1 MHKGRRI
8 SFVGISPRRASWTP
22 FERESGWR
30 MVAGRPGHRL
40 RGFYQFPCIRF
51 TDVCDWGQMMDS
63 MRGLL
68 SGSHDQGDGAIDAPA
83 SVGVDERRM
92 QVRAYNYW
100 ASLLADRAY
109 PSVEDLDLESAD
121 FGSHSVL
128 LDFTAGVEN
137 PGLAFLG
144 DKLREESQIDEDVHY
159 ISQIPGR
166 SLLSR
171 LTDHYLQ
178 IIANRAPIGFEAE
191 FVNDRGT
198 TIMYRGILLPFSSDD
213 DTIDFIMGVINW
225 KEGVPA
231 DQQEEL
237 QLSVEQALR
246 SAAPLTAPVPVW
258 ADGPDSEHLDD
269 DVMGDAAPGF
279 AGLNDGEEFLLD
291 AEVEAD
297 EEEVPGEPGA
307 DAELADWLAL
317 ARETAERA
325 IAADSRSRGALYQ
338 AVGKA
343 WDFALAA
350 EEQPEEFAALL
361 DDAGLAVQDR
371 APMTPIVKLVFGAT
385 YDKTR
390 LAEYAC
396 VLGHAKDERVGRGE
410 LATYLDRYPGGLKGL
425 VKDARARRKPE
436 SSVERPDEKLEALR
450 RAHPALIL
458 EHDAGDAE
466 FVVLIARAMPG
477 GHIGIVAKAADDP
490 ALVAKLAKRA
500 VPITQ
505 GG

>member
-1 MHKGRRI
+1 
-8 SFVGISPRRASWTP
+8 
-22 FERESGWR
+22 
-30 MVAGRPGHRL
+30 
-40 RGFYQFPCIRF
+40 
-51 TDVCDWGQMMDS
+51 MDS

-68 SGSHDQGDGAIDAPA
+68 SGSHDQDDGAIDPPA

-109 PSVEDLDLESAD
+109 PSVEDLDLEGAD
-121 FGSHSVL
+121 FGSNAVL

-137 PGLAFLG
+137 PGIAFVG
-144 DKLREESQIDEDVHY
+144 DRLRAESQIDEDVHY

-191 FVNDRGT
+191 FVNDRGV

-225 KEGVPA
+225 KEAAPA
-231 DQQEEL
+231 DQAAEL

-269 DVMGDAAPGF
+269 DVDDHRDATPGF
-279 AGLNDGEEFLLD
+279 AALVDNSDVLIVT
-291 AEVEAD
+291 APEAD
-297 EEEVPGEPGA
+297 EVMADDLDLDPGA

-338 AVGKA
+338 AVAKA
-343 WDFALAA
+343 WDFALVA
-350 EEQPEEFAALL
+350 EQQPEAFAALL
-361 DDAGLAVQDR
+361 DDAGLAAQER
-371 APMTPIVKLVFGAT
+371 APMTPVVKLVFGAT

-396 VLGHAKDERVGRGE
+396 VLGYAKDEGVGRGE
-410 LATYLDRYPGGLKGL
+410 LAAYLDRYPGGLKGL

-436 SSVERPDEKLEALR
+436 RDGDTKVDGKLDALR
-450 RAHPALIL
+450 SAHPAIIL

-490 ALVAKLAKRA
+490 TLIAKLARKA
-500 VPITQ
+500 VPIT

>member
-1 MHKGRRI
+1 
-8 SFVGISPRRASWTP
+8 
-22 FERESGWR
+22 
-30 MVAGRPGHRL
+30 
-40 RGFYQFPCIRF
+40 
-51 TDVCDWGQMMDS
+51 MDS

-68 SGSHDQGDGAIDAPA
+68 SGSHGQDDEAVEAPA
-83 SVGVDERRM
+83 AVGVDERRM

-109 PSVEDLDLESAD
+109 PSVEDLDLENAD
-121 FGSHSVL
+121 FGPHAVL
-128 LDFTAGVEN
+128 LDFTQGIDN
-137 PGLAFLG
+137 PGIAFLG
-144 DKLREESQIDEDVHY
+144 ERLRDESQIDENVHY

-191 FVNDRGT
+191 FESDRGV
-198 TIMYRGILLPFSSDD
+198 TIMYRGILLPLSSDD

-225 KEGVPA
+225 KEAAPA
-231 DQQEEL
+231 EQEAEL

-258 ADGPDSEHLDD
+258 ADGPDSLHFDEDF
-269 DVMGDAAPGF
+269 GADAAPGF
-279 AGLNDGEEFLLD
+279 AVLGD
-291 AEVEAD
+291 
-297 EEEVPGEPGA
+297 GA
-307 DAELADWLAL
+307 DLFGDADRTDDAVDESADPGPEAELADWLAL

-325 IAADSRSRGALYQ
+325 IAADSRSRSALYR
-338 AVGKA
+338 AVGQA

-350 EEQPEEFAALL
+350 EERPEAFAALL
-361 DDAGLAVQDR
+361 DDAGLKPQAR
-371 APMTPIVKLVFGAT
+371 APMTPVVKLVFGAA

-396 VLGHAKDERVGRGE
+396 ALAHAKDEGIARGE
-410 LATYLDRYPGGLKGL
+410 LAAYLDRYPGGLKGL
-425 VKDARARRKPE
+425 VKDARARRRPVKAKV
-436 SSVERPDEKLEALR
+436 SVDARLETLR
-450 RAHPALIL
+450 SAQPAVIL

-477 GHIGIVAKAADDP
+477 GHVGIVAKAADDP
-490 ALVAKLAKRA
+490 ALVAKLAGKA
-500 VPITQ
+500 IAITA

>member
-1 MHKGRRI
+1 
-8 SFVGISPRRASWTP
+8 
-22 FERESGWR
+22 
-30 MVAGRPGHRL
+30 
-40 RGFYQFPCIRF
+40 
-51 TDVCDWGQMMDS
+51 MDS
-63 MRGLL
+63 LRGLL
-68 SGSHDQGDGAIDAPA
+68 SGSHDQDDGAIDAPPA
-83 SVGVDERRM
+83 VGVDERRM

-109 PSVEDLDLESAD
+109 PSVEDLDLERAD
-121 FGSHSVL
+121 FGAYSVL
-128 LDFTAGVEN
+128 LDFTAGIEN
-137 PGLAFLG
+137 PGLSYIG
-144 DKLREESQIDEDVHY
+144 DRLREESQVDDDVHY
-159 ISQIPGR
+159 INQIPGR

-191 FVNDRGT
+191 FVNDRGV

-225 KEGVPA
+225 KEAAPA
-231 DQQEEL
+231 DEAEEL

-258 ADGPDSEHLDD
+258 ADGPDSEHIDEEA
-269 DVMGDAAPGF
+269 VPGF
-279 AGLNDGEEFLLD
+279 AAFDAGEVAGEAPFD
-291 AEVEAD
+291 AAAD
-297 EEEVPGEPGA
+297 EAAPLSDDPGA

-317 ARETAERA
+317 ARETADRA
-325 IAADSRSRGALYQ
+325 LAADSRSRTALYQ

-350 EEQPEEFAALL
+350 EAQPEAFKELL
-361 DDAGLAVQDR
+361 ADAGLHAQDR
-371 APMTPIVKLVFGAT
+371 APMTPVVKLVFGAG

-396 VLGHAKDERVGRGE
+396 VLGHAREQGVARGD
-410 LATYLDRYPGGLKGL
+410 LAAYLDRYPGGLKGV

-436 SSVERPDEKLEALR
+436 GAAADAGDDKLDALR

-477 GHIGIVAKAADDP
+477 GHIGIVAKAADDA
-490 ALVAKLAKRA
+490 ALVAKLAKKA
-500 VPITQ
+500 VPIT
-505 GG
+505 GV

>member
-1 MHKGRRI
+1 
-8 SFVGISPRRASWTP
+8 
-22 FERESGWR
+22 
-30 MVAGRPGHRL
+30 
-40 RGFYQFPCIRF
+40 
-51 TDVCDWGQMMDS
+51 MDS

-68 SGSHDQGDGAIDAPA
+68 SGSHDQDDGAIDAPA
-83 SVGVDERRM
+83 VVGVDERRM

-109 PSVEDLDLESAD
+109 PSVEDLDLERAD
-121 FGSHSVL
+121 FGSHAVL

-137 PGLAFLG
+137 PGIAFLG
-144 DKLREESQIDEDVHY
+144 DRLREESQIGEEVHY

-191 FVNDRGT
+191 FINDRGT

-225 KEGVPA
+225 KEALPA
-231 DQQEEL
+231 DQAEEL

-269 DVMGDAAPGF
+269 EIPADAAPGF
-279 AGLNDGEEFLLD
+279 VALGGSPELYLDADVEADDGEEPLD
-291 AEVEAD
+291 LTEN
-297 EEEVPGEPGA
+297 
-307 DAELADWLAL
+307 AELADWLAL

-338 AVGKA
+338 AVGNA

-350 EEQPEEFAALL
+350 EEQPEAFAALL
-361 DDAGLAVQDR
+361 DDAGLVAQDR
-371 APMTPIVKLVFGAT
+371 APMTPVVKLVFGAT

-396 VLGHAKDERVGRGE
+396 VLGHAKDENVGRGE
-410 LATYLDRYPGGLKGL
+410 LAAYLDRYPGGLKGL
-425 VKDARARRKPE
+425 VKDARARRKPAE
-436 SSVERPDEKLEALR
+436 QAGEQVDEKLEALR

-490 ALVAKLAKRA
+490 SLVAKLAKKA

-505 GG
+505 GE

>member
-1 MHKGRRI
+1 
-8 SFVGISPRRASWTP
+8 
-22 FERESGWR
+22 
-30 MVAGRPGHRL
+30 
-40 RGFYQFPCIRF
+40 
-51 TDVCDWGQMMDS
+51 MDS

-68 SGSHDQGDGAIDAPA
+68 SGSHDQEDGAIDAPA

-109 PSVEDLDLESAD
+109 PSVEDLDLDGAD

-137 PGLAFLG
+137 PGIAFLG
-144 DKLREESQIDEDVHY
+144 NRLREESQIDEDVHY

-191 FVNDRGT
+191 FVNDRGI

-225 KEGVPA
+225 KEAAPA
-231 DQQEEL
+231 DQAEEL

-269 DVMGDAAPGF
+269 DVDADVAPGF
-279 AGLNDGEEFLLD
+279 TALADSAGLAATSMNGDM
-291 AEVEAD
+291 
-297 EEEVPGEPGA
+297 VPAEPGA

-350 EEQPEEFAALL
+350 EDRPEAFAALL
-361 DDAGLAVQDR
+361 DDAGLAAQDR

-396 VLGHAKDERVGRGE
+396 VLGHARQEGVGRGE
-410 LATYLDRYPGGLKGL
+410 LGAYLDRYPGGLKGL

-436 SSVERPDEKLEALR
+436 GVAERPDEKLGALR
-450 RAHPALIL
+450 SAHPALIL

-490 ALVAKLAKRA
+490 ALVARLAKKA
-500 VPITQ
+500 VPITSA
-505 GG
+505 G

>member
-1 MHKGRRI
+1 
-8 SFVGISPRRASWTP
+8 
-22 FERESGWR
+22 
-30 MVAGRPGHRL
+30 
-40 RGFYQFPCIRF
+40 
-51 TDVCDWGQMMDS
+51 MDS

-68 SGSHDQGDGAIDAPA
+68 SGSHGQDDAAIDAPVA
-83 SVGVDERRM
+83 VGVDERRM

-109 PSVEDLDLESAD
+109 PSVEDLDLDGAD
-121 FGSHSVL
+121 FGAHSVL

-137 PGLAFLG
+137 PGIAFLG
-144 DKLREESQIDEDVHY
+144 DRLREESQIADDVHY

-191 FVNDRGT
+191 FVNDRGV

-225 KEGVPA
+225 KEAVAA
-231 DQQEEL
+231 DQAEEL

-269 DVMGDAAPGF
+269 QVGGDAAPGF
-279 AGLNDGEEFLLD
+279 AALVDSADVPVAAGAPAA
-291 AEVEAD
+291 AELETA
-297 EEEVPGEPGA
+297 EPGD

-325 IAADSRSRGALYQ
+325 LAADSRSRNALYQ

-343 WDFALAA
+343 WDFALVA
-350 EEQPEEFAALL
+350 EQQPDAFAALL
-361 DDAGLAVQDR
+361 DDAGLTMQDR
-371 APMTPIVKLVFGAT
+371 APMTPVVKLVFGAT

-390 LAEYAC
+390 LAEYAL
-396 VLGHAKDERVGRGE
+396 VLSHARDEGVGRGE
-410 LATYLDRYPGGLKGL
+410 LVAYLDRYPGGLKGL
-425 VKDARARRKPE
+425 VKDARARRKPADDAG
-436 SSVERPDEKLEALR
+436 ERPDEKLDALR
-450 RAHPALIL
+450 RAHPAVIL

-490 ALVAKLAKRA
+490 ALVAKLARKA
-500 VPITQ
+500 VPITP

>member
-1 MHKGRRI
+1 
-8 SFVGISPRRASWTP
+8 
-22 FERESGWR
+22 
-30 MVAGRPGHRL
+30 
-40 RGFYQFPCIRF
+40 
-51 TDVCDWGQMMDS
+51 MDS

-68 SGSHDQGDGAIDAPA
+68 SGSHGQDDGAIDAPA
-83 SVGVDERRM
+83 VVGVDERRM

-109 PSVEDLDLESAD
+109 PSVEDLDLDGAD
-121 FGSHSVL
+121 FGPHSVL

-144 DKLREESQIDEDVHY
+144 DRLREESQIDEDVHY

-191 FVNDRGT
+191 FVNDRGV

-225 KEGVPA
+225 KEAVPA
-231 DQQEEL
+231 DEAEEL

-258 ADGPDSEHLDD
+258 ADGPDSGHFDD
-269 DVMGDAAPGF
+269 DAVPGF
-279 AGLNDGEEFLLD
+279 AALD
-291 AEVEAD
+291 DALDIHAGAELVAVTD
-297 EEEVPGEPGA
+297 EDTTGPGD

-325 IAADSRSRGALYQ
+325 LAADSRSRGALYQ

-343 WDFALAA
+343 WDFVLAA
-350 EEQPEEFAALL
+350 EQQPDAFAALL
-361 DDAGLAVQDR
+361 DDAGLKAQDR
-371 APMTPIVKLVFGAT
+371 APMTPVVKLVFGAA

-396 VLGHAKDERVGRGE
+396 VLGHAKEERVGRGA
-410 LATYLDRYPGGLKGL
+410 LAAYLDRYPGGLKGL
-425 VKDARARRKPE
+425 VKDARARRKPSKE
-436 SSVERPDEKLEALR
+436 GSDRPDEKLEALR

-477 GHIGIVAKAADDP
+477 GHIGIVAKAAEDP
-490 ALVAKLAKRA
+490 ALVAKLAKKA
-500 VPITQ
+500 VPITS
-505 GG
+505 GV

>member
-1 MHKGRRI
+1 
-8 SFVGISPRRASWTP
+8 
-22 FERESGWR
+22 
-30 MVAGRPGHRL
+30 
-40 RGFYQFPCIRF
+40 
-51 TDVCDWGQMMDS
+51 MDS

-68 SGSHDQGDGAIDAPA
+68 SGSHDQDDGAIDAPPA
-83 SVGVDERRM
+83 VGVDERRM
-92 QVRAYNYW
+92 QVRAYNHW

-109 PSVEDLDLESAD
+109 PSVEDLDLDGAD
-121 FGSHSVL
+121 FGPNAVL
-128 LDFTAGVEN
+128 LDFTAGIEN
-137 PGLAFLG
+137 PGISYLG
-144 DKLREESQIDEDVHY
+144 ERLREESQIDEDVHY

-191 FVNDRGT
+191 FVNDRGA

-225 KEGVPA
+225 KEAVA
-231 DQQEEL
+231 AEQAEEL

-258 ADGPDSEHLDD
+258 ADGPDSEHIDD
-269 DVMGDAAPGF
+269 EAAPGF
-279 AGLNDGEEFLLD
+279 AALGD
-291 AEVEAD
+291 AEPEAVAFGDAMLLTERFDDPVAPAAEGDEAAD
-297 EEEVPGEPGA
+297 ETADDGAAGPGD

-325 IAADSRSRGALYQ
+325 MAADSRSRSALYQ

-350 EEQPEEFAALL
+350 EAQPDAFAELL
-361 DDAGLAVQDR
+361 EDAGLQAQER
-371 APMTPIVKLVFGAT
+371 APMTPVVKLVFGAS

-396 VLGHAKDERVGRGE
+396 VLGHAKDAGLERGS
-410 LATYLDRYPGGLKGL
+410 LPAYLDRYPGGLKGL
-425 VKDARARRKPE
+425 VKDARARRKPAGDAAAK
-436 SSVERPDEKLEALR
+436 VDEQLAALR
-450 RAHPALIL
+450 TAHPALIL

-490 ALVAKLAKRA
+490 ALVAKLAKKA
-500 VPITQ
+500 IAITPAD
-505 GG
+505 

>member
-1 MHKGRRI
+1 
-8 SFVGISPRRASWTP
+8 
-22 FERESGWR
+22 
-30 MVAGRPGHRL
+30 
-40 RGFYQFPCIRF
+40 
-51 TDVCDWGQMMDS
+51 

-68 SGSHDQGDGAIDAPA
+68 SGSHDQDDGAIDAPA
-83 SVGVDERRM
+83 AVGVDERRM

-109 PSVEDLDLESAD
+109 PSVEDLDLDGAD
-121 FGSHSVL
+121 FGSNAVL

-137 PGLAFLG
+137 PGIAFLG
-144 DKLREESQIDEDVHY
+144 DRLREESQIDDDVHY

-225 KEGVPA
+225 KEAVAA
-231 DQQEEL
+231 DQAEEL

-258 ADGPDSEHLDD
+258 ADGPDSEHLEDD
-269 DVMGDAAPGF
+269 AVPGF
-279 AGLNDGEEFLLD
+279 AVLD
-291 AEVEAD
+291 ERAD
-297 EEEVPGEPGA
+297 LGASSITEDKTLGEPGA
-307 DAELADWLAL
+307 HAELADWLAM

-350 EEQPEEFAALL
+350 EEQPEAFAELL
-361 DDAGLAVQDR
+361 GDAGLAAQER
-371 APMTPIVKLVFGAT
+371 APMTPVVKLVFGAT

-396 VLGHAKDERVGRGE
+396 VLGHAKDEGVGRGE
-410 LATYLDRYPGGLKGL
+410 LAIYLDRYPGGLKGL
-425 VKDARARRKPE
+425 VKDTRARRKPATGAN
-436 SSVERPDEKLEALR
+436 ERPDEALEALR
-450 RAHPALIL
+450 RAHPAVIL
-458 EHDAGDAE
+458 EHEAGDAE
-466 FVVLIARAMPG
+466 FVILIARAMPG

-490 ALVAKLAKRA
+490 ALLARLAKKA
-500 VPITQ
+500 VSITQ
-505 GG
+505 GV

>member
-1 MHKGRRI
+1 
-8 SFVGISPRRASWTP
+8 
-22 FERESGWR
+22 
-30 MVAGRPGHRL
+30 
-40 RGFYQFPCIRF
+40 
-51 TDVCDWGQMMDS
+51 MDS

-68 SGSHDQGDGAIDAPA
+68 SGSHDQEDGAIDAPA

-109 PSVEDLDLESAD
+109 PSVEDLDLEGAD
-121 FGSHSVL
+121 FGAYSVL
-128 LDFTAGVEN
+128 LDFTSGVEN
-137 PGLAFLG
+137 PGIAYIG
-144 DKLREESQIDEDVHY
+144 DTLRAESQIGEDVHY

-191 FVNDRGT
+191 YESDRGV

-225 KEGVPA
+225 KEAAPA
-231 DQQEEL
+231 DQAEEL

-269 DVMGDAAPGF
+269 DVAIDAAPGF
-279 AGLNDGEEFLLD
+279 AALQGEGDFSVD
-291 AEVEAD
+291 ISAD
-297 EEEVPGEPGA
+297 DDVAADPGA

-325 IAADSRSRGALYQ
+325 VAADSRSRGALYQ

-350 EEQPEEFAALL
+350 EEQPEAFAALL
-361 DDAGLAVQDR
+361 DDAGLTAQGR
-371 APMTPIVKLVFGAT
+371 APMTPVVKLVFGAA

-396 VLGHAKDERVGRGE
+396 VLGHAKEEGVGRGG
-410 LATYLDRYPGGLKGL
+410 LAAYLDRYPGGLKGL
-425 VKDARARRKPE
+425 VKDARARRKPADN
-436 SSVERPDEKLEALR
+436 SERPDEKLEALR

-490 ALVAKLAKRA
+490 ALVAKLSKKA
-500 VPITQ
+500 VAITP
-505 GG
+505 GA

>member
-1 MHKGRRI
+1 
-8 SFVGISPRRASWTP
+8 
-22 FERESGWR
+22 
-30 MVAGRPGHRL
+30 
-40 RGFYQFPCIRF
+40 
-51 TDVCDWGQMMDS
+51 MDS

-68 SGSHDQGDGAIDAPA
+68 SGSHDQDDGAIDPPP

-100 ASLLADRAY
+100 ASLLADRTY

-121 FGSHSVL
+121 FGAWSVL
-128 LDFTAGVEN
+128 LDFTQGIEN
-137 PGLAFLG
+137 PGIAFLG
-144 DKLREESQIDEDVHY
+144 ERLRDESQIDEDVHY

-191 FVNDRGT
+191 FESDRGV

-225 KEGVPA
+225 KEAVPA
-231 DQQEEL
+231 DQAEEL

-269 DVMGDAAPGF
+269 DVADAVPGF
-279 AGLNDGEEFLLD
+279 AALNGGADPFAD
-291 AEVEAD
+291 ADDPAND
-297 EEEVPGEPGA
+297 DEVPADPGQ

-325 IAADSRSRGALYQ
+325 LAADSRSRGALYQ

-350 EEQPEEFAALL
+350 GEQPEAFAEML

-371 APMTPIVKLVFGAT
+371 APMTPIVKLVFGAA

-396 VLGHAKDERVGRGE
+396 VLGHARDEGVGRGE
-410 LATYLDRYPGGLKGL
+410 LAAYLDRYPGGLKGL

-436 SSVERPDEKLEALR
+436 VAGERPDEKLEALR

-458 EHDAGDAE
+458 EHEAGDAE

-490 ALVAKLAKRA
+490 ALVAKLAKKA
-500 VPITQ
+500 VPITP
-505 GG
+505 GA

>member
-1 MHKGRRI
+1 
-8 SFVGISPRRASWTP
+8 
-22 FERESGWR
+22 
-30 MVAGRPGHRL
+30 
-40 RGFYQFPCIRF
+40 
-51 TDVCDWGQMMDS
+51 MMDS

-68 SGSHDQGDGAIDAPA
+68 SGSHDQEDAAIDAPA

-121 FGSHSVL
+121 FGAYSVL
-128 LDFTAGVEN
+128 LDFTQGIEN

-258 ADGPDSEHLDD
+258 ADGPDSEHLDQ
-269 DVMGDAAPGF
+269 DAAPGF
-279 AGLNDGEEFLLD
+279 AALD
-291 AEVEAD
+291 ESAD
-297 EEEVPGEPGA
+297 LFPDADIVADADAVPAEPGD

-325 IAADSRSRGALYQ
+325 LAADSRSRGALYQ

-350 EEQPEEFAALL
+350 EEQPEAFAELL
-361 DDAGLAVQDR
+361 ADAGLAAQER
-371 APMTPIVKLVFGAT
+371 APMTPVVKLVFGAT

-396 VLGHAKDERVGRGE
+396 VLGHAKDEGVGRGE
-410 LATYLDRYPGGLKGL
+410 LGAYLDRYPGGLKGL
-425 VKDARARRKPE
+425 VKDARARRKPA
-436 SSVERPDEKLEALR
+436 SRVERPDEKVEALR

-458 EHDAGDAE
+458 EHDAGAAE

-477 GHIGIVAKAADDP
+477 GHIGIVAKAAEDP
-490 ALVAKLAKRA
+490 ALVAKLAKKA
-500 VPITQ
+500 VAITPSA
-505 GG
+505 

>member
-1 MHKGRRI
+1 
-8 SFVGISPRRASWTP
+8 
-22 FERESGWR
+22 
-30 MVAGRPGHRL
+30 
-40 RGFYQFPCIRF
+40 
-51 TDVCDWGQMMDS
+51 MMDS

-68 SGSHDQGDGAIDAPA
+68 SGSHDQGDGAIDAPPV
-83 SVGVDERRM
+83 VGVDERRM
-92 QVRAYNYW
+92 QVRAYNHW

-109 PSVEDLDLESAD
+109 PSVEDLDLDRAGD
-121 FGSHSVL
+121 FGPYSVL
-128 LDFTAGVEN
+128 LDFTQGIEN
-137 PGLAFLG
+137 PAIAFLG
-144 DKLREESQIDEDVHY
+144 DQLRAESRIDDDVHY
-159 ISQIPGR
+159 IAQVPGR

-191 FVNDRGT
+191 YESDRGQ

-225 KEGVPA
+225 KEVAPA
-231 DQQEEL
+231 EQEAEL

-258 ADGPDSEHLDD
+258 ADGPGEHGED
-269 DVMGDAAPGF
+269 DAAPGF
-279 AGLNDGEEFLLD
+279 AALAVLD
-291 AEVEAD
+291 D
-297 EEEVPGEPGA
+297 GA
-307 DAELADWLAL
+307 DAVVPDTGAGLADWLAA

-325 IAADSRSRGALYQ
+325 LAADSRSRSALYQ

-350 EEQPEEFAALL
+350 EAQPEEFADLL
-361 DDAGLAVQDR
+361 ADAGLKAQAR
-371 APMTPIVKLVFGAT
+371 APMTPLVKLVFGAT

-396 VLGHAKDERVGRGE
+396 ALAHARETGLERGA
-410 LATYLDRYPGGLKGL
+410 LAPYLDAYPGGLKGL
-425 VKDARARRKPE
+425 VRDERAKRRPAAAKPDGGA
-436 SSVERPDEKLEALR
+436 SLGTLR
-450 RAHPALIL
+450 AAQPALVL

-477 GHIGIVAKAADDP
+477 GHIGIVAKAADEP
-490 ALVAKLAKRA
+490 ALVARLARGA
-500 VPITQ
+500 HLIAP
-505 GG
+505 GA

>member
-1 MHKGRRI
+1 
-8 SFVGISPRRASWTP
+8 
-22 FERESGWR
+22 
-30 MVAGRPGHRL
+30 
-40 RGFYQFPCIRF
+40 
-51 TDVCDWGQMMDS
+51 MDS

-68 SGSHDQGDGAIDAPA
+68 SGSHGQDDEAIDAPVA
-83 SVGVDERRM
+83 VGVDERRM
-92 QVRAYNYW
+92 QVRAYNHW

-109 PSVEDLDLESAD
+109 PSVEDLDLDSAD
-121 FGSHSVL
+121 FGPNAVL
-128 LDFTAGVEN
+128 LDFTQGIDN
-137 PGLAFLG
+137 PGIAFLG
-144 DKLREESQIDEDVHY
+144 ERLRDESQIDEDVHY

-191 FVNDRGT
+191 FESDRGV

-225 KEGVPA
+225 KEAAPA
-231 DQQEEL
+231 EQEEEL

-258 ADGPDSEHLDD
+258 ADGPDSSHLETDFGVD
-269 DVMGDAAPGF
+269 PAPGF
-279 AGLNDGEEFLLD
+279 AAFGD
-291 AEVEAD
+291 ANARDDAAD
-297 EEEVPGEPGA
+297 TPADPGA

-325 IAADSRSRGALYQ
+325 IAADSRSRSALYQ

-350 EEQPEEFAALL
+350 EEQPDAFAALL
-361 DDAGLAVQDR
+361 DDAGLAMQDR
-371 APMTPIVKLVFGAT
+371 APMTPVVKLVFGAA

-390 LAEYAC
+390 IAEYAC
-396 VLGHAKDERVGRGE
+396 ALAHAKEEGIARGS

-425 VKDARARRKPE
+425 VKDARARRKPAKAKE
-436 SSVERPDEKLEALR
+436 TPDARIEALR
-450 RAHPALIL
+450 TAQPAVIL

-477 GHIGIVAKAADDP
+477 GHVGIVAKAADDA
-490 ALVAKLAKRA
+490 ALVAKLAKKA
-500 VPITQ
+500 IAITS
-505 GG
+505 

>member
-1 MHKGRRI
+1 
-8 SFVGISPRRASWTP
+8 
-22 FERESGWR
+22 
-30 MVAGRPGHRL
+30 
-40 RGFYQFPCIRF
+40 
-51 TDVCDWGQMMDS
+51 MDS

-68 SGSHDQGDGAIDAPA
+68 SGSHDQEDGAIDAPA

-109 PSVEDLDLESAD
+109 PSVEDLDLEGAD
-121 FGSHSVL
+121 FGAYSVL

-137 PGLAFLG
+137 PGLAYIG
-144 DKLREESQIDEDVHY
+144 DTLRAESQIDEDVHY

-191 FVNDRGT
+191 YESDRGV

-225 KEGVPA
+225 KEAAPA
-231 DQQEEL
+231 DQAEEL

-258 ADGPDSEHLDD
+258 ADGPDSGHLGDE
-269 DVMGDAAPGF
+269 VAADAAPGF
-279 AGLNDGEEFLLD
+279 AALQGDGDLF
-291 AEVEAD
+291 AD
-297 EEEVPGEPGA
+297 SPADSDVPADPGT

-325 IAADSRSRGALYQ
+325 VAADSRSRGALYQ

-350 EEQPEEFAALL
+350 EEQPDAFAALL

-371 APMTPIVKLVFGAT
+371 APMTPIVKLVFGAA

-396 VLGHAKDERVGRGE
+396 VLGHAKDEAVGRGE
-410 LATYLDRYPGGLKGL
+410 LAAYLDRYPGGLKGL
-425 VKDARARRKPE
+425 VKDARARRKPAD
-436 SSVERPDEKLEALR
+436 SRERPDEKLEALR
-450 RAHPALIL
+450 RAQPALIL

-500 VPITQ
+500 IAIPPGT
-505 GG
+505 

>member
-1 MHKGRRI
+1 
-8 SFVGISPRRASWTP
+8 
-22 FERESGWR
+22 
-30 MVAGRPGHRL
+30 
-40 RGFYQFPCIRF
+40 
-51 TDVCDWGQMMDS
+51 MDG

-68 SGSHDQGDGAIDAPA
+68 AGSHDQDDAAIDAPA

-109 PSVEDLDLESAD
+109 PSVEDLDLEGAD
-121 FGSHSVL
+121 FGAHSVL

-137 PGLAFLG
+137 PGIAFLG
-144 DKLREESQIDEDVHY
+144 ERLREESQIGDDVHY

-191 FVNDRGT
+191 FVNDRGL

-225 KEGVPA
+225 KEAAPA
-231 DQQEEL
+231 DQEAEL

-269 DVMGDAAPGF
+269 EVAADAMPGF
-279 AGLNDGEEFLLD
+279 AALAGDD
-291 AEVEAD
+291 AMPERA
-297 EEEVPGEPGA
+297 GEPEFDPPAA

-325 IAADSRSRGALYQ
+325 VAADSRSRGALYQ
-338 AVGKA
+338 AVAKA

-350 EEQPEEFAALL
+350 EQQPDAFAALL
-361 DDAGLAVQDR
+361 DDAGLKAQPR
-371 APMTPIVKLVFGAT
+371 APMTPVVKLVFGAG

-396 VLGHAKDERVGRGE
+396 VLGHAREEGVGQGE
-410 LATYLDRYPGGLKGL
+410 LAAYLDRYPGGLKGL
-425 VKDARARRKPE
+425 VKDARARRKPDG
-436 SSVERPDEKLEALR
+436 VAPDRGDEKLAALR
-450 RAHPALIL
+450 SAHPAIIL

-466 FVVLIARAMPG
+466 FVVLIARTMPG

-490 ALVAKLAKRA
+490 ALVGKLARKA
-500 VPITQ
+500 VPIT

>member
-1 MHKGRRI
+1 
-8 SFVGISPRRASWTP
+8 
-22 FERESGWR
+22 
-30 MVAGRPGHRL
+30 
-40 RGFYQFPCIRF
+40 
-51 TDVCDWGQMMDS
+51 MDS

-68 SGSHDQGDGAIDAPA
+68 SGSHDQDDGAIDAPA
-83 SVGVDERRM
+83 SVGIDERRM

-100 ASLLADRAY
+100 ASLLAERAY
-109 PSVEDLDLESAD
+109 PSVEDLDLDRAD
-121 FGSHSVL
+121 FGAHSVL

-137 PGLAFLG
+137 PGIAFLG
-144 DKLREESQIDEDVHY
+144 DLLREESQIDEDVHY

-225 KEGVPA
+225 KEAVA
-231 DQQEEL
+231 AEEAEEL

-246 SAAPLTAPVPVW
+246 SAPLLTAPVPVW
-258 ADGPDSEHLDD
+258 ADGPDSRYLDD
-269 DVMGDAAPGF
+269 DIGGQAAPGF
-279 AGLNDGEEFLLD
+279 AALDEKANPLVVFDDSATREADD
-291 AEVEAD
+291 AEPGDDAD
-297 EEEVPGEPGA
+297 
-307 DAELADWLAL
+307 LADWLAL
-317 ARETAERA
+317 ARDTAERA
-325 IAADSRSRGALYQ
+325 IAADSRSRTALYQ

-343 WDFALAA
+343 WDFALVA
-350 EEQPEEFAALL
+350 EQQPEAFAALL
-361 DDAGLAVQDR
+361 DDAGLEMQDR
-371 APMTPIVKLVFGAT
+371 APMTPVVKLVFGAT

-396 VLGHAKDERVGRGE
+396 VLGHARDEGVGRGE
-410 LATYLDRYPGGLKGL
+410 LAAYLDHYPGGLKGL
-425 VKDARARRKPE
+425 VKQARARRKPA
-436 SSVERPDEKLEALR
+436 DEAGDTTGDMLDALR
-450 RAHPALIL
+450 RAHPAVIL
-458 EHDAGDAE
+458 EHDAGDVE

-490 ALVAKLAKRA
+490 ALVAKLARKA
-500 VPITQ
+500 APITS
-505 GG
+505 GV

>member
-1 MHKGRRI
+1 
-8 SFVGISPRRASWTP
+8 
-22 FERESGWR
+22 
-30 MVAGRPGHRL
+30 
-40 RGFYQFPCIRF
+40 
-51 TDVCDWGQMMDS
+51 MDS

-68 SGSHDQGDGAIDAPA
+68 SGSHDQDDGAIDAPA

-109 PSVEDLDLESAD
+109 PSVEDLDLEGAD
-121 FGSHSVL
+121 FGPYSVL
-128 LDFTAGVEN
+128 LDFTQGIEN
-137 PGLAFLG
+137 PGIAFLG
-144 DKLREESQIDEDVHY
+144 ERLRDESQIDEDVHY

-225 KEGVPA
+225 KEAVPA
-231 DQQEEL
+231 DQAEEL

-246 SAAPLTAPVPVW
+246 SAPPLTAPVPVW

-269 DVMGDAAPGF
+269 DVAADVLPGF
-279 AGLNDGEEFLLD
+279 AGLGTDPFADANDPANDDELS
-291 AEVEAD
+291 AD
-297 EEEVPGEPGA
+297 PGQ

-350 EEQPEEFAALL
+350 EEQPEAFAALL

-371 APMTPIVKLVFGAT
+371 APMTPVVKLVFGAA

-396 VLGHAKDERVGRGE
+396 VLGHAREEGVGRGE
-410 LATYLDRYPGGLKGL
+410 LAAYLDRYPGGLKGL
-425 VKDARARRKPE
+425 VKDARARRKPAQDDG
-436 SSVERPDEKLEALR
+436 ERTDEKLEALR

-477 GHIGIVAKAADDP
+477 GHIGIVAKAADDL
-490 ALVAKLAKRA
+490 ALVAKLARKA
-500 VPITQ
+500 VPITSA
-505 GG
+505 G

>member
-1 MHKGRRI
+1 
-8 SFVGISPRRASWTP
+8 
-22 FERESGWR
+22 
-30 MVAGRPGHRL
+30 
-40 RGFYQFPCIRF
+40 
-51 TDVCDWGQMMDS
+51 MDS

-68 SGSHDQGDGAIDAPA
+68 SGSHGQDDVALDAPPV
-83 SVGVDERRM
+83 VGVDERRM

-121 FGSHSVL
+121 FGAQAVL
-128 LDFTAGVEN
+128 LDFTAGVDN
-137 PGLAFLG
+137 PGIAFVG
-144 DKLREESQIDEDVHY
+144 DRLRAESQIDEDVHY

-191 FVNDRGT
+191 FVNDRGV

-225 KEGVPA
+225 KEAVAA
-231 DQQEEL
+231 DQAEEL

-269 DVMGDAAPGF
+269 DAAAPGF
-279 AGLNDGEEFLLD
+279 AALDDSSGDAMLLTD
-291 AEVEAD
+291 AVAEVDEPDAD
-297 EEEVPGEPGA
+297 PGE
-307 DAELADWLAL
+307 DAGLADWLAL
-317 ARETAERA
+317 ARETAARA
-325 IAADSRSRGALYQ
+325 LAADSRSRSALYQ

-350 EEQPEEFAALL
+350 ETQPDDFAALL

-371 APMTPIVKLVFGAT
+371 APMTPVVKLVFGAG

-390 LAEYAC
+390 IAEYAC
-396 VLGHAKDERVGRGE
+396 VLGHAKEEGVRRGE
-410 LATYLDRYPGGLKGL
+410 LAVYLDRYPGGLKAL
-425 VKDARARRKPE
+425 VRDARARRKPKGDKPA
-436 SSVERPDEKLEALR
+436 RPDAALEALR
-450 RAHPALIL
+450 RAQPAVIL

-477 GHIGIVAKAADDP
+477 GHVGIVAKAADDA
-490 ALVAKLAKRA
+490 ALIAKLAKKA
-500 VPITQ
+500 VAITP
-505 GG
+505 GD

>member
-1 MHKGRRI
+1 
-8 SFVGISPRRASWTP
+8 
-22 FERESGWR
+22 
-30 MVAGRPGHRL
+30 
-40 RGFYQFPCIRF
+40 
-51 TDVCDWGQMMDS
+51 MDS

-68 SGSHDQGDGAIDAPA
+68 SGSHDQDDGAIDAPA

-109 PSVEDLDLESAD
+109 PSVEDLDLEGAD
-121 FGSHSVL
+121 FGPYSML
-128 LDFTAGVEN
+128 LDFTQGIDN
-137 PGLAFLG
+137 PGIAFLG
-144 DKLREESQIDEDVHY
+144 DRLRDESQIDEDVHY

-191 FVNDRGT
+191 FESDRGV
-198 TIMYRGILLPFSSDD
+198 TIMYRGILLPLSSDD

-225 KEGVPA
+225 KEAVPA
-231 DQQEEL
+231 DQAEEL

-246 SAAPLTAPVPVW
+246 SAPPLTAPVPVW

-269 DVMGDAAPGF
+269 DVAAAVVPGF
-279 AGLNDGEEFLLD
+279 AGLNH
-291 AEVEAD
+291 
-297 EEEVPGEPGA
+297 GA
-307 DAELADWLAL
+307 DLFADADDPANDDELPLDPGQGAELADWLAL

-350 EEQPEEFAALL
+350 EDQPEAFAEILG
-361 DDAGLAVQDR
+361 DAGLAVQDR
-371 APMTPIVKLVFGAT
+371 APMTPIVKLVFGAA

-396 VLGHAKDERVGRGE
+396 VLGHAKEEGVARGE
-410 LATYLDRYPGGLKGL
+410 LASYLDRYPGGLKGL

-436 SSVERPDEKLEALR
+436 GESERPDEKLEALR
-450 RAHPALIL
+450 HAHPALIL

-490 ALVAKLAKRA
+490 TLVAKLAKKA
-500 VPITQ
+500 VPITP
-505 GG
+505 GV